1 MGKGGAFMRPDHTR
15 QRGAALVEFAVL
27 VPLLVLLIFGIIEF
41 GWIFGQYNDIRH
53 AAREGARFAAVDA
66 ASAAAIAQRVCD
78 TTEGFGAGLESID
91 VVLADGG
98 GAKGDMASIVVTA
111 GIGSITNVP
120 IITVFTPEEL
130 SSDVI
135 FRLERPAS
143 WTSASLLD
151 TC

>member
-1 MGKGGAFMRPDHTR
+1 
-15 QRGAALVEFAVL
+15 
-27 VPLLVLLIFGIIEF
+27 
-41 GWIFGQYNDIRH
+41 
-53 AAREGARFAAVDA
+53 
-66 ASAAAIAQRVCD
+66 VCD

>member
-1 MGKGGAFMRPDHTR
+1 
-15 QRGAALVEFAVL
+15 
-27 VPLLVLLIFGIIEF
+27 
-41 GWIFGQYNDIRH
+41 
-53 AAREGARFAAVDA
+53 
-66 ASAAAIAQRVCD
+66 
-78 TTEGFGAGLESID
+78 
-91 VVLADGG
+91 
-98 GAKGDMASIVVTA
+98 MASIVVTA

-130 SSDVI
+130 SSDVN